1 MQNHTTKTND
11 ERVRIILDVLRAK
24 RSVKVFELQ
33 KLLGVSDMTIRRC
46 LNDLAEE
53 GLLKRTH
60 GGAMAL
66 DSEDSAGV
74 FQMRVRQNT
83 EVKARLAGEAL
94 NLIGTNISIYLD
106 SGSTCFEIAKQ
117 LSMSGKRCTVVTDS
131 ILVLQE
137 LQGMPNLDAIIL
149 GGSLASDK
157 ITVDGPVTVDTAE
170 RIAVDLCFFSADGF
184 NDEQLENQYLTGAL
198 TKKIIIQRSV
208 RNVFVS
214 DSNKYNK
221 SGCFRFCGWD
231 AVNIFLT
238 DSALPKAAREAI
250 GEKSVDIRFI

>member
-1 MQNHTTKTND
+1 MVPGLMPQPTAPAWASKRLPHILTPSPTFQRERQCGASSPTTW
-11 ERVRIILDVLRAK
+11 
-24 RSVKVFELQ
+24 F
-33 KLLGVSDMTIRRC
+33 GVIGG
-46 LNDLAEE
+46 LA
-53 GLLKRTH
+53 
-60 GGAMAL
+60 
-66 DSEDSAGV
+66 
-74 FQMRVRQNT
+74 N
-83 EVKARLAGEAL
+83 
-94 NLIGTNISIYLD
+94 
-106 SGSTCFEIAKQ
+106 
-117 LSMSGKRCTVVTDS
+117 
-131 ILVLQE
+131 
-137 LQGMPNLDAIIL
+137 
-149 GGSLASDK
+149 DK

-214 DSNKYNK
+214 DSNKYEK